1 MPLTRRNLLL
11 GAPCALALARPAAT
25 RAQAPATVPPPE
37 LRSEWPDAVPA
48 QPQGRARMRF
58 LGLTVYDIGLW
69 APAAVSADGF
79 DRQPLALEIVYRR
92 SLRGEH
98 IAERSLDEMK
108 RAGAAIDEGTASR
121 WLAQMKRLF
130 PDVADG
136 DRITGVQ
143 QPGQSARFHVNGRFA
158 GELRDAR
165 FAPLF
170 FGIWLA
176 PWTSEPQLRRQLLGA
191 AS

>member
-1 MPLTRRNLLL
+1 MAIARRPLLV
-11 GAPCALALARPAAT
+11 GAACALARPAAT
-25 RAQAPATVPPPE
+25 RAQAPATATPPE
-37 LRSEWPDAVPA
+37 LRSEWPDTTPA

-58 LGLTVYDIGLW
+58 LGLTVYDICLW
-69 APAAVSADGF
+69 APATVGADGI
-79 DRQPLALEIVYRR
+79 DRQPLALEIVYRLG
-92 SLRGEH
+92 LRGER
-98 IAERSLDEMK
+98 IAERSLAEMK
-108 RAGAAIDEGTASR
+108 RAGTAIDEATATR
-121 WLAQMKRLF
+121 WLAEMKRLF

-143 QPGQSARFHVNGRFA
+143 QPGQSARFHVNGRFV

-165 FAPLF
+165 FAALF

-191 AS
+191 AA